1 MSRAVALV
9 TGATSGIGHAAARH
23 LAAAG
28 LHVVIVGRTPEKA
41 AAAAAAVAARR
52 AGTVDAL
59 AADFADLAQVR
70 ALAAEAQRRL
80 DRLDVL
86 VNNAGTI
93 PAARTLSPEGVESA
107 FAVNH
112 LAPFLLTALRT
123 SSGCSSAPARV
134 VTVASTAH
142 ERGTLDFDDLAF
154 EHRFLPFRAYA
165 RSKLANVLF
174 ATELARR
181 LQGTGVTSNAF
192 DPGLVRTKLG
202 RGNGALRD
210 LAWAVTHVMHRGS
223 AQTPDEA
230 GAALAHLCTAPELA
244 TTTGAYF
251 RGRRR
256 AAASAAGQD
265 PVLAGRLWTVSE
277 ALTGRSAAPVG

>member
-28 LHVVIVGRTPEKA
+28 LHVVVVGRTPEKA
-41 AAAAAAVAARR
+41 EAAAGAVAAHG
-52 AGTVDAL
+52 AGTADAL

-70 ALAAEAQRRL
+70 ALAAAAERRL

-93 PAARTLSPEGVESA
+93 PAARTVSPEGVESA

-112 LAPFLLTALRT
+112 LAPFLLTTLLQPLLVR
-123 SSGCSSAPARV
+123 SAPARV

-154 EHRFLPFRAYA
+154 AHRFLPFRAYA
-165 RSKLANVLF
+165 RAKLANVLF

-210 LAWAVTHVMHRGS
+210 LAWAVTHVVHRGS
-223 AQTPDEA
+223 EQTPDEA

-244 TTTGAYF
+244 TATGAYF
-251 RGRRR
+251 RGSER
-256 AAASAAGQD
+256 AAPSAASQD
-265 PVLAGRLWTVSE
+265 PVLAERLWTVSE